1 MLASVAATMLIAAQP
16 ACAQQPQ
23 QAPSEQ
29 PAPEQAFPE
38 RVVDGIRGFFR
49 SIFSQDK
56 NQPAA
61 PSPQDSQPASQAP
74 VQSKAQ
80 ETKEPEPGKR
90 GTLYAQP
97 VVASSHA
104 SPPPQSLQGAIAKGD
119 DAGALKMIEG
129 GVDIEAKDPATGA
142 TALHYAVMKG
152 GMAMVG
158 LLVERGADVNSR
170 TRSGTTPLHTAVL
183 YQRYEVAEYLLDKGS
198 DINAKSA
205 SGATPLALAD
215 AAHFERIAKMLKERG
230 AH

>member
-1 MLASVAATMLIAAQP
+1 MRTGEWMLALVAAALIAAPP
-16 ACAQQPQ
+16 ARAQQQEPQ

-29 PAPEQAFPE
+29 PFPE

-49 SIFSQDK
+49 SIFSQDR

-61 PSPQDSQPASQAP
+61 PSPQEAQPSPPAQSQDP
-74 VQSKAQ
+74 KEQ
-80 ETKEPEPGKR
+80 EVNKR
-90 GTLYAQP
+90 GTPYAQP

-119 DAGALKMIEG
+119 NAGALKMIEG

-152 GMAMVG
+152 ELALVG
-158 LLVERGADVNSR
+158 LLVQRGADVNSR

-183 YQRYEVAEYLLDKGS
+183 YGRYEVAEYLLDKGS
-198 DINAKSA
+198 QIDAKSA
-205 SGATPLALAD
+205 SGATPLALAE
-215 AAHFERIAKMLKERG
+215 AAHFERIAKMLKDRG